1 MNNCIVDLNIIWT
14 AMSAISTLLAV
25 LVALFLPIFQ
35 KWAKWN
41 LEINTQINVFGY
53 YEMIRIVVTV
63 DNIGNRNISITGF
76 GLEC

>member
-35 KWAKWN
+35 KRAKWN
-41 LEINTQINVFGY
+41 LEINTQINIFVY

>member
-35 KWAKWN
+35 KWAK
-41 LEINTQINVFGY
+41 
-53 YEMIRIVVTV
+53 
-63 DNIGNRNISITGF
+63 
-76 GLEC
+76 

>member
-41 LEINTQINVFGY
+41 LEINTQINIFGY

>member
-35 KWAKWN
+35 KRAKWN
-41 LEINTQINVFGY
+41 LEINTQINIFGY